1 MTGVQLCSGKRIE
14 GKDDAGVLL
23 NLSSAGDQPLAG
35 AADQQ
40 GHGGMGADDFK
51 NLRGNLEVGR
61 RDEDQPRVTGCSN
74 RSRS

>member
-1 MTGVQLCSGKRIE
+1 
-14 GKDDAGVLL
+14 
-23 NLSSAGDQPLAG
+23 
-35 AADQQ
+35 
-40 GHGGMGADDFK
+40 MGADDFK